1 MNPEEA
7 VFEVLEK
14 QNLEAE
20 IYSLELLEKFVQHF
34 SNKKSK
40 MLIHLKLDTGM
51 RRLGFEEKDIGNLIA
66 ILKKNKQVKIQ
77 SIFSHL
83 AGSEAGEHDQFTK
96 RQVSRFQK
104 MYDEICARLQIR
116 PMRHI
121 LNTSGINR
129 FPQYQMEMVRLGIGL
144 YGIDGSQ
151 TIQNQLQKVHTL
163 KASISQIK
171 NISKGETI
179 GYGRK
184 GKAKKAM
191 RIATISI
198 GYADGLMRSAGN
210 GNFSVLIQGKRADI
224 VGNVC
229 MDMCMVN
236 VTEIPEAATG
246 DEVIIFGK
254 NPKVEELAKVMGT
267 IPYEIFP
274 IISDRVKRVYLY

>member
-1 MNPEEA
+1 
-7 VFEVLEK
+7 
-14 QNLEAE
+14 
-20 IYSLELLEKFVQHF
+20 
-34 SNKKSK
+34 
-40 MLIHLKLDTGM
+40 
-51 RRLGFEEKDIGNLIA
+51 LGFEEKDLEKLISV
-66 ILKKNKQVKIQ
+66 LKKNRQLKVQ

-83 AGSEAGEHDQFTK
+83 AGSEADEHDRFTK
-96 RQVSRFQK
+96 NQVARFQK
-104 MYDEICARLQIR
+104 MYDKICVALKIQ

-121 LNTSGINR
+121 LNSSGINR

-163 KASISQIK
+163 KATISQIK
-171 NISKGETI
+171 NIAKGETI

-210 GNFSVLIQGKRADI
+210 GKFSVLVQGKRAHI

-229 MDMCMVN
+229 MDMCMID
-236 VTEIPEAATG
+236 VTEIPEAVNG
-246 DEVIIFGK
+246 DEVIIFGN
-254 NPKVEELAKVMGT
+254 NPTVEELANAMGT

-274 IISDRVKRVYLY
+274 TISDRVKRVYLY